1 MSDHDRS
8 QRKRILDPMDR
19 IIEAIFGIVMVLTFT
34 CTFSAVEATRADVR
48 SMMLAAIGCNVAWGL
63 VDGVMYLVARVTQQM
78 RGMEVLKAIRVSGP
92 DEGSRALAGALP
104 PLVSEALGQSGV
116 DDLRAR
122 LIALPSAPERVR
134 ISLEDCLGALGI
146 FLIAVISMLPVLVPF
161 IVMKEPHPAMRVSN
175 GIALAM
181 LFLLGQQWASLIG
194 LPRWR
199 VGVGLALG
207 GAVLVGITIALGG

>member
-1 MSDHDRS
+1 
-8 QRKRILDPMDR
+8 
-19 IIEAIFGIVMVLTFT
+19 VLTFT

-78 RGMEVLKAIRVSGP
+78 RGLETLKAVRAAAP
-92 DEGSRALAGALP
+92 AEGGRILSGALP
-104 PLVSEALGQSGV
+104 PLVSEALGESGV
-116 DDLRAR
+116 DDLRVR
-122 LIALPSAPERVR
+122 LIELPSAPAHVR
-134 ISLEDCLGALGI
+134 ISVEDCLGALGI
-146 FLIAVISMLPVLVPF
+146 FLIAVISMMPVLVPF
-161 IVMKEPHPAMRVSN
+161 VVMKEPHPAMRVSN

-199 VGVGLALG
+199 VGIGMALG
-207 GAVLVGITIALGG
+207 GAVLVAVTIALGG

>member
-1 MSDHDRS
+1 MPEADRPE
-8 QRKRILDPMDR
+8 RKRLLDPMDR

-78 RGMEVLKAIRVSGP
+78 RGMQALKVIRASGP
-92 DEGSRALAGALP
+92 AEGGRVLAGALP
-104 PLVSEALGQSGV
+104 PLVVEALGTGGL
-116 DDLRAR
+116 DDLRRR
-122 LIALPSAPERVR
+122 LEELPSAPDRVR
-134 ISLEDCLGALGI
+134 ITLEDWLGALGI
-146 FLIAVISMLPVLVPF
+146 FLIAVISMMPVLLPF
-161 IVMKEPHPAMRVSN
+161 ILMKEPHPAMRVSN
-175 GIALAM
+175 GIALVM

-199 VGVGLALG
+199 VGIALAFG

>member
-1 MSDHDRS
+1 MPEAERS
-8 QRKRILDPMDR
+8 ERKRILDPMDR

-63 VDGVMYLVARVTQQM
+63 VDGIMYLVARVTQQM
-78 RGMEVLKAIRVSGP
+78 RGLQVLKTLRVSGP
-92 DEGSRALAGALP
+92 AEGRLALAGALP
-104 PLVSEALGQSGV
+104 PLVSEALGETGV

-122 LIALPSAPERVR
+122 LVALPTTPERIR
-134 ISLEDCLGALGI
+134 ISLEDWLGAFGI
-146 FLIAVISMLPVLVPF
+146 FLIAVISMMPVLVPF

-175 GIALAM
+175 GVALAM
-181 LFLLGQQWASLIG
+181 LFVLGQQWASLIG

-199 VGVGLALG
+199 VGIAMAFG